1 MLALLNNRTR
11 WGKWKHPWDVL
22 WSHTFHQHNA
32 SNIQIPRK
40 TREEKNINFGMT
52 TSHSCWV
59 GSVAESHT
67 SRSLWHHPCHV
78 FTNTNLGRPY
88 TSFFILFYFYYI
100 LFYILFSWFCYF
112 SVKVKESVS
121 PSRDTKVFFTYRRYY
136 SAFHTFF
143 FRMERREYRQ
153 GK

>member
-100 LFYILFSWFCYF
+100 LFYILFFISLFKITLSSYYYLLNLSILKGVWYRVHIQIDYPYRKNK
-112 SVKVKESVS
+112 SLWK
-121 PSRDTKVFFTYRRYY
+121 TK
-136 SAFHTFF
+136 
-143 FRMERREYRQ
+143 
-153 GK
+153 